1 MTNPYYDILE
11 MDGYRPRKLFESVRP
26 ISDNLVRKDNYAEIY
41 KSDVLPSIAKYQK
54 KAREKQEQRQQKQNT
69 EHFNQKLPYKLAFQ
83 ALEKVTIQHGDKE
96 VNAMEMFFNL
106 CIYELLTEIK
116 KRKDFNPQR
125 ALINDWA
132 EYFLLEVKAIYEAVK
147 GLEALVV
154 ETSPKK

>member
-1 MTNPYYDILE
+1 M
-11 MDGYRPRKLFESVRP
+11 
-26 ISDNLVRKDNYAEIY
+26 
-41 KSDVLPSIAKYQK
+41 
-54 KAREKQEQRQQKQNT
+54 
-69 EHFNQKLPYKLAFQ
+69 
-83 ALEKVTIQHGDKE
+83 TIQLGDKE
-96 VNAMEMFFNL
+96 VNAMELFFNL